1 MTTYTITRD
10 SWDSDTKEY
19 VPTKT
24 KVYYDPITWAAD
36 VTKYA
41 NVKGHDNWA
50 LQRDLV
56 ANENGGFDYYVRGVK
71 KN

>member
-1 MTTYTITRD
+1 MTTYTICRD
-10 SWDSDTKEY
+10 AWDSDAKEY
-19 VPTKT
+19 VTTKT
-24 KVYYDPITWAAD
+24 KVYDDPIAWASD

-41 NVKGHDNWA
+41 NVKGHDNWT

-56 ANENGGFDYYVRGVK
+56 ANENGGFDYYIRGVR